1 MIPFS
6 ILDLSPIREG
16 ATAGEALRGTRELA
30 QHAEGWDY
38 RRFWMA
44 EHHGMP
50 GIASA
55 ATAVL
60 IGYVAA
66 NTEKI
71 RVGAGGVMLPNHS
84 PLVVAEQFGTLAA
97 LYPDRI
103 DLGLGRAPGTD
114 PATARALRHDLRA
127 ALRFEEEVAELRSYF
142 RPIQPGQAVR
152 AIPGA
157 GLRVPIWILGSS
169 TDSARV
175 AADLGLPYA
184 FASHFAPGMLLDAL
198 AVYRGSFRP
207 SEDLD
212 RPYVMIGLNAVV
224 ADTDADADLLFTS
237 HRMMFRNVRRGR
249 PGQLAAPVPDLDQQ
263 TTPQEAAGI
272 DQMLSFSVVGAPD
285 TARRRVLDILDAT
298 QADELLFTSQIF
310 DRAASL
316 RSYELLAQVRDM
328 LAGAETARRSRPAA

>member
-16 ATAGEALRGTRELA
+16 AAVAEALHGTRDLA
-30 QHAEGWDY
+30 RHAERLDY

-55 ATAVL
+55 ATSVL

-66 NTEKI
+66 HTERI

-114 PATARALRHDLRA
+114 QATARALRHDLRA
-127 ALRFEEEVAELRSYF
+127 AHRFEEEVTELRDYF
-142 RPIQPGQAVR
+142 RPSRPGPGVR

-157 GLRVPIWILGSS
+157 GERVPIWILGSS

-175 AADLGLPYA
+175 AASLGLPYA
-184 FASHFAPGMLLDAL
+184 FASHFAPGMLMEAL
-198 AVYRGSFRP
+198 RLYRANFRP

-212 RPYVMIGLNAVV
+212 RPYVMIGLNAAV
-224 ADTDADADLLFTS
+224 ADSDAAAQLLFSS
-237 HRMMFRNVRRGR
+237 HRRMFRDVRRGR
-249 PGQLAAPVPDLDQQ
+249 PGQLAAPVPALDE
-263 TTPQEAAGI
+263 TMAPQEAAGI
-272 DQMLSFSVVGAPD
+272 DQMLSFSVVGSPD
-285 TARRRVLDILDAT
+285 TARRQVLEVLEAT
-298 QADELLFTSQIF
+298 RADELLFTSQIF
-310 DRAASL
+310 DVAAGV
-316 RSYELLAQVRDM
+316 RSYELLAEVRDG
-328 LAGAETARRSRPAA
+328 LARAEAERSQPAA